1 MNVDGATSLAGRT
14 VGIVGLGLMGAPMAR
29 QLRAAGANLR
39 VWNRTREKAEALGAA
54 IGGTEV
60 CACPRDVATGA
71 EATIVMVTDANAVEI
86 VVFDPGDD
94 RYGVAHGLGPDGLLI
109 DMGTTSVLRTRGFA
123 DRLRRTGGEWLDA
136 PVSGGTVAAEAGS
149 LTIMA
154 GGGDAAFSRALPIF
168 QAMGQR
174 ITHVGA
180 IGAGQ
185 IAKSA
190 NQMIVGLT
198 IGAVAEAFA
207 LARHNDVE
215 PAKIREALFGGF
227 AHSRILELHG
237 ERMVDGD
244 YTPRAKCSIQRK
256 DVAEAVQL
264 ADSVGLDLPGLRT
277 NLALWDHMVE
287 NGMAD
292 LDHSALL
299 LAVDPGAG
307 NG

>member
-1 MNVDGATSLAGRT
+1 MNEPISPDLSGKTI
-14 VGIVGLGLMGAPMAR
+14 GIVGLGLMGAPMAK
-29 QLRAAGANLR
+29 QLRAHGAALR
-39 VWNRTREKAEALGAA
+39 VWNRSTRKADALAREIDGV
-54 IGGTEV
+54 TV
-60 CACPRDVATGA
+60 CASPRAVAEGA
-71 EATIVMVTDANAVEI
+71 SATIVMVTDANAVEA
-86 VVFDPGDD
+86 VVFEQDS
-94 RYGVAHGLGPDGLLI
+94 GVAGGLAQDGLLI

-123 DRLRRTGGEWLDA
+123 DRLRAGGGEWVDA
-136 PVSGGTVAAEAGS
+136 PVSGGTVAAEAGT

-154 GGGDAAFSRALPIF
+154 GGSDTAFFRARPYF
-168 QAMGQR
+168 EAMGER

-207 LARHNDVE
+207 LARHTGVE

-237 ERMVDGD
+237 ERMVDRD
-244 YTPRAKCSIQRK
+244 YAPRAKCSIQRK
-256 DVAEAVQL
+256 DVFEAVQL
-264 ADSVGLDLPGLRT
+264 AESVDLDLPGLKA
-277 NLALWDHMVE
+277 NLKLWDHMID

-299 LAVDPGAG
+299 LAIDPDSGK
-307 NG
+307 